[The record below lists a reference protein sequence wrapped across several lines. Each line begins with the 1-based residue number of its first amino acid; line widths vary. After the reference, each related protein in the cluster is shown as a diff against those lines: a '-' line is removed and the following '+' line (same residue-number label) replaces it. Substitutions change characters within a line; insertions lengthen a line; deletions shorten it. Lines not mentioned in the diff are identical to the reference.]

1 MNPTPDSSRRDF
13 LKRTGSIAGA
23 GGIAGM
29 LASRAAKPMAAA
41 VAAVALD
48 PARAAH
54 VAHTDTINVV
64 LVGDGGR
71 GTGAAANALR
81 VKTGPVKL
89 IAMADVFEN
98 RLKSSYEGLKG
109 EFK

>member
-1 MNPTPDSSRRDF
+1 MKNSPDSSRRDF

-23 GGIAGM
+23 GGIAGL
-29 LASRAAKPMAAA
+29 LASRAGQAAKPMAAA
-41 VAAVALD
+41 VAATALN

-64 LVGDGGR
+64 LVGAGGR

-81 VKTGPVKL
+81 VKTGPIKL
-89 IAMADVFEN
+89 IGMADVFEN
-98 RLKSSYEGLKG
+98 RLKSKIGRAHV
-109 EFK
+109 